1 MLPTTL
7 PITHVDLS
15 DYIETRIFGER
26 PHIRN
31 RRVPIATV
39 AYNARAHGLSVQDL
53 MYEFFLNEAE
63 VLAALMYYEAYH
75 ELIDVQE
82 AENQRL
88 GDEMY
93 EKYGNNP

>member
-1 MLPTTL
+1 MLPTIL

-31 RRVPIATV
+31 RRVPVATV

-53 MYEFFLNEAE
+53 MREFFLNEAE
-63 VLAALMYYEAYH
+63 VLAALMYYEANH

-82 AENQRL
+82 TAYQREL
-88 GDEMY
+88 DEAF
-93 EKYGNNP
+93 EQYGQ

>member
-31 RRVPIATV
+31 RRVPVATV
-39 AYNARAHGLSVQDL
+39 AYHAKVHAWDVARLAE
-53 MYEFFLNEAE
+53 EFFLSREE
-63 VLAALMYYEAYH
+63 VLAALSYYEAHH
-75 ELIDVQE
+75 ELIDLQE
-82 AENQRL
+82 AAYQREL
-88 GDEMY
+88 DEAF
-93 EKYGNNP
+93 EQSTA

>member
-31 RRVPIATV
+31 RRVPVATV

-53 MYEFFLNEAE
+53 MHEFFLNEAE
-63 VLAALMYYEAYH
+63 VLAALMYYEANH
-75 ELIDVQE
+75 EMIDAQE
-82 AENQRL
+82 VAYQREL
-88 GDEMY
+88 DEAFDQY
-93 EKYGNNP
+93 GEK